1 VLFTIEDDDDLFL
14 YEEDDIIVAFG
25 ENETIEALIVIL
37 SLILILS
44 RSLKLF
50 FFFCVYFFFSL
61 LCFGVCLCG
70 LLIWLS
76 VVFYINPEK
85 ERKFHQSKKTNKE
98 ELQRNKNFGLKS
110 LFLFFFQSKKTIF
123 NQKVLVH
130 LYVVIHSNTHNT
142 HEQKEH
148 VIYHHHQISNAVLP
162 ERASLAALLLPPSA
176 DNIHQRQKCI
186 IKSTQNREF

>member
-1 VLFTIEDDDDLFL
+1 MLFTIEDDDDLFL

-61 LCFGVCLCG
+61 LCFKVCLCG

-110 LFLFFFQSKKTIF
+110 LFLFFSVKKDDF
-123 NQKVLVH
+123 
-130 LYVVIHSNTHNT
+130 
-142 HEQKEH
+142 
-148 VIYHHHQISNAVLP
+148 
-162 ERASLAALLLPPSA
+162 
-176 DNIHQRQKCI
+176 
-186 IKSTQNREF
+186 